1 MIGEIRYSVFDGQAE
16 LSCCTVWKPESS
28 VSIDDPEEFQ
38 DYLDR
43 LFISQNPGGKSRYA
57 WAEQVHGNQVL
68 IATDSGK
75 FETCD
80 GLITALPGL
89 RLIIR
94 TADCAAVMCYHP
106 GKKIVANLHVG
117 WRGAYQHIIPQA
129 IHILSRKWEI
139 HPAELLVAVS
149 PFIQACCYEV
159 GKEFFDY
166 FPSRLIHQRDGKFYF
181 DLQMC
186 IREQLIEAAIPIDQL
201 EISLICTH
209 CSPLQLPSYRRNKT
223 QNRLINMIE
232 IIGEKNEEN

>member
-1 MIGEIRYSVFDGQAE
+1 MIGEIRYSVFDGQPA

-28 VSIDDPEEFQ
+28 VSIDDPEAFQ
-38 DYLDR
+38 DYLNR
-43 LFISQNPGGKSRYA
+43 LFVSQDMAGKSRYA

-75 FETCD
+75 FKTCD
-80 GLITALPGL
+80 GLITAHSGL

-117 WRGAYQHIIPQA
+117 WRGAYQHIIQQA
-129 IHILSRKWEI
+129 IQILTKKWEI
-139 HPAELLVAVS
+139 SPTELLVAVS

-166 FPSRLIHQRDGKFYF
+166 FPSRLLRQRDGKFYF
-181 DLQMC
+181 DLQMS
-186 IREQLIEAAIPIDQL
+186 IREQLLAAGVPPDQQ
-201 EISLICTH
+201 EISTVCTH

-223 QNRLINMIE
+223 QNRLINMVE
-232 IIGEKNEEN
+232 IIGEKK